1 MSLCYLNGEFLP
13 LASAK
18 VSVLDRG
25 FMFGDGVYE
34 VIPVFA
40 GRPFRLDGHLARLA
54 RSLAATGIPSP
65 LSPAAW
71 TSLIER
77 LVAAEPAPAQTVY
90 VQITRGVA
98 PRHHLP
104 PPGLVPTVFVMS
116 TPLTPAPP
124 EATVSI
130 VLREDFRWTRCDI
143 KSISLLG
150 NVLLRQDAAAAGADE
165 AVLVREGLITE
176 GASSNVFMVRAGR
189 IRTPPLSNHLLPG
202 VTRDLIVELMA
213 NTADAVLEADITRED
228 LLAADEIWLASSGR
242 ELAPVS
248 HVDGQAVGHACPG
261 PVYRRVV
268 ERYAAF
274 KSSGRLE

>member
-13 LASAK
+13 LESAR

-25 FMFGDGVYE
+25 FIFGDGVYE

-40 GRPFRLDGHLARLA
+40 SKALRLDQHLARLA
-54 RSLAATGIPSP
+54 RSLEAIGIVPP

-71 TSLIER
+71 AALIER
-77 LVAAEPAPAQTVY
+77 LIAAAPAPAQTVY

-98 PRHHLP
+98 PRNHLP
-104 PPGLVPTVFVMS
+104 PAALTPTVFAMT
-116 TPLTPAPP
+116 TPLSPLPP
-124 EATVSI
+124 ESPVDV

-143 KSISLLG
+143 KSISLLA
-150 NVLLRQDAAAAGADE
+150 NVLLRQEAAAAGAYE
-165 AVLVREGLITE
+165 AVLVRDGFITE
-176 GASSNVFMVRAGR
+176 GAASNVFMVSGGR
-189 IRTPPLSNHLLPG
+189 IHTPPLSSHLLPG
-202 VTRDLIVELMA
+202 VTRDLLVELLA
-213 NTADAVLEADITRED
+213 NTTDAVLEVDITREA
-228 LLAADEIWLASSGR
+228 LLAADEIWLTSSGR

-274 KSSGRLE
+274 KREGI